1 MGYHWIMAEWLTLL
15 LLFPAIV
22 VPVALL
28 VGFAGCDR
36 VFGLTEVSPPP
47 LIIDSAT
54 GKDGTT
60 ITLIWHSG
68 GTPQSYQFERTDPVG
83 NIANFDAPAPAAPF
97 DDTGLA
103 PATSY
108 RYRVRAIDTSGDPT
122 DWSAPVT
129 GTTLPFAST
138 YAKTLTEDGSGWEG
152 YTLVQRIE
160 AIHLSATGPHVR
172 ISVQASSVSD
182 ASIDRIYISQAD
194 STGNPYDSAAD
205 LTLVYDS
212 AANQQQPFVVLADTK
227 RELPIVAYTINK
239 FQALLIAVD
248 FAAAPASG
256 VEYASSVQTSEATAY
271 FLATPAGEA
280 AVGTRSPNYQQAGDI
295 ATSDVIFIT
304 NVEVG

>member
-1 MGYHWIMAEWLTLL
+1 MAEWLTLL
-15 LLFPAIV
+15 LLIPAII

-28 VGFAGCDR
+28 LGFAGCDR
-36 VFGLTEVSPPP
+36 VFGLTDVT
-47 LIIDSAT
+47 LLTATIDSAT

-60 ITLIWHSG
+60 ITLVWESN
-68 GTPQSYQFERTDPVG
+68 GTPPKYQFERTDPDG

-103 PATSY
+103 PGTSY
-108 RYRVRAIDTSGDPT
+108 RYRVRAIDSSGDPHG
-122 DWSAPVT
+122 WSPPVT
-129 GTTLPFAST
+129 GTTLVPFAST

-160 AIHLSATGPHVR
+160 AAYLAATGPHVR

-182 ASIDRIYISQAD
+182 ASIDRIYISQAN

-212 AANQQQPFVVLADTK
+212 AANQQQPFVVPAGTTK
-227 RELPIVAYTINK
+227 SLPIVTYTINR
-239 FQALLIAVD
+239 FQPLLIAVD

-256 VEYASSVQTSEATAY
+256 VEFASSVQTSEATAY

-295 ATSDVIFIT
+295 GTSDVVFIT

>member
-1 MGYHWIMAEWLTLL
+1 MAEWLTLL
-15 LLFPAIV
+15 LLIPAII

-28 VGFAGCDR
+28 VGFAACDR
-36 VFGLTEVSPPP
+36 VFGLTDVP
-47 LIIDSAT
+47 LLTATIDSAT

-60 ITLIWHSG
+60 ITLVWESN
-68 GTPQSYQFERTDPVG
+68 GTPPKYQFERTDPDG
-83 NIANFDAPAPAAPF
+83 NIANFDASSPAASF

-108 RYRVRAIDTSGDPT
+108 RYRVRAIDSSGDPH
-122 DWSAPVT
+122 DWSPPVT
-129 GTTLPFAST
+129 GMTLPFTST
-138 YAKTLTEDGSGWEG
+138 YAKTLTEDDFNWEG
-152 YTLVQRIE
+152 HTLVQRIE
-160 AIHLSATGPHVR
+160 AAYLSATGPHVR

-182 ASIDRIYISQAD
+182 AFIDRIYISQAD

-239 FQALLIAVD
+239 LQALLIAVD
-248 FAAAPASG
+248 FSAAPAS
-256 VEYASSVQTSEATAY
+256 VVALASSVPASEATAY
-271 FLATPAGEA
+271 YLATPAGEA
-280 AVGTRSPNYQQAGDI
+280 AVRMRSPNYEQA
-295 ATSDVIFIT
+295 SDVIFIT